1 MLNIYLVRHGQ
12 DEDNAAGILNGHRD
26 TPLTVL
32 GLTQAREL
40 ATFVKEQDLIF
51 DKVFSSPLKRA
62 YQTALEITK
71 TLNLED
77 PEVLP
82 ELIERDFGI
91 LTGKPISDIYNLPE
105 SSLIKTETI
114 TYFLDAPNI
123 ENFPQTLLRAKKLLE
138 KIGGKYQDGNV
149 LLVSHG
155 DFGKMI
161 YAAYYN
167 LPWEDTLTSFHFGN
181 TEMIM
186 LSPNATPPN
195 TKVFKT
201 KQFNN

>member
-26 TPLTVL
+26 TPLTAL
-32 GLTQAREL
+32 GLAQAHEL
-40 ATFVKEQDLIF
+40 ASFVSEQDLNFI
-51 DKVFSSPLKRA
+51 KVYSSPLKRA

-71 TLNLED
+71 AVNLED

-82 ELIERDFGI
+82 ELIERGFGV
-91 LTGKPISDIYNLPE
+91 LTGKPISDIFELPE
-105 SSLIKTETI
+105 HSLIRTSTV
-114 TYFLDAPNI
+114 TYFLDAPDI
-123 ENFPQTLLRAKKLLE
+123 ESFSDALQRAKKLLE
-138 KIGGKYQDGNV
+138 KISSKYQAGNI

-167 LPWEDTLTSFHFGN
+167 LPWEKALKSFHFGN
-181 TEMIM
+181 TEMIL
-186 LSPNATPPN
+186 LSLSTAPPN
-195 TKVFKT
+195 TKVFK
-201 KQFNN
+201 KQQFNN

>member
-26 TPLTVL
+26 TPLTAL
-32 GLTQAREL
+32 GLAQAHEL
-40 ATFVKEQDLIF
+40 ASFVSEQDLNFI
-51 DKVFSSPLKRA
+51 KVYSSPLKRA

-71 TLNLED
+71 AVNLED

-82 ELIERDFGI
+82 ELIERGFGV
-91 LTGKPISDIYNLPE
+91 LTGKPISDIFELPE
-105 SSLIKTETI
+105 HSLIRTSTV
-114 TYFLDAPNI
+114 TYFLDAPDI
-123 ENFPQTLLRAKKLLE
+123 ESFSDALQRAKKLLE
-138 KIGGKYQDGNV
+138 KISSKYQAGNI

-167 LPWEDTLTSFHFGN
+167 LPWEEVLKLFHFGN
-181 TEMIM
+181 TEMIL
-186 LSPNATPPN
+186 LSLSTAPPN
-195 TKVFKT
+195 TKVFK
-201 KQFNN
+201 KQQFNN